1 VKTFA
6 HRTPKQL
13 RSLSLQII
21 SLPGAASLLILAFTA
36 DFDPD
41 WIHAIVVLGAV
52 AGVVVW
58 VVARF
63 TRRATGFFILR
74 IMVATMALTTVIGIT
89 IQPAAIGTI
98 TAFVF
103 LGIAV
108 AAAAFLHFRM
118 AIVFSIACA
127 VLGILVI
134 FWRSSIPFVAS
145 LIFVALMTITI
156 LVVLVLRQSLQA
168 ARDEAVALSLADAL
182 TGLANR
188 RSMELNVP
196 LMSALAER
204 TDQHLGCLVLDL
216 DHFKQVNDTFGH
228 LVGDD
233 VLKVTADALIKA
245 TRNSD
250 LCVRV
255 GGDEFSVFTIV
266 HGKAELHD
274 VAERLRA
281 AIAEL
286 SITPPTTVSVGGA
299 LQDRAATLD
308 SVMLSADRALYEA
321 KAAGRNAVQI
331 SAG

>member
-1 VKTFA
+1 MKPFA

-41 WIHAIVVLGAV
+41 WIRAVVVLGAV
-52 AGVVVW
+52 AGVVVF
-58 VVARF
+58 VIARF

-108 AAAAFLHFRM
+108 AAAAFLHIRM
-118 AIVFSIACA
+118 AIAFSVACT
-127 VLGILVI
+127 VLGVLVI

-196 LMSALAER
+196 LMAALAER

-216 DHFKQVNDTFGH
+216 DHFKLVNDTYGH

-266 HGKAELHD
+266 QGKAELHD

-281 AIAEL
+281 AVAEL

-299 LQDRAATLD
+299 LQDREASLD
-308 SVMLSADRALYEA
+308 AVMLSADRALYLA
-321 KAAGRNAVQI
+321 KAAGRNAIQI
-331 SAG
+331 G